1 MKANAPSTPKDKSI
15 DSSQEREMKV
25 EFILNKFRF
34 FLLLFIAIFDIA
46 ADFKSV
52 GNLSEIAE
60 SKGWILFLVLL
71 PLLFLTHYKTRNH
84 KVYNPWIT
92 YLMIL
97 VDISI
102 GFLIG
107 LTFNLTHHAIL
118 PVSKLEFSLL
128 VSFLL
133 LFINVLSVLRLNR
146 NSVIFSSVLTLVT
159 NGILYIT
166 IGEFIV
172 TGLYTSVFII
182 FFSVFNVWVVT
193 YFLEYYSLNNK
204 LSKAFSDLQEANKE
218 INQKNEEITTQNEV
232 IQKHYN
238 TLKETQKS
246 MSDSLKY
253 AQKIQT
259 ALFTHHNIL
268 QNNFTDHFVYF
279 NPKEKVSGDFS
290 WAVHIDNK
298 LILAV
303 SDCTGHGVPGA
314 FMTILG
320 FSYLN
325 EIISE
330 HQITEPDKIL
340 NKLRQYIISTLHQQ
354 GKLYEPK
361 DGMDISIIQLD
372 FKEKKLKFSGANTS
386 VCLIPNT
393 QNKELESLYE
403 FKGDRMPVSYHYKMR
418 PFSLLEMTFSKGDK
432 IYLFTDGYID
442 QFGGPKGKKFK
453 SVTFRR
459 MLEQN
464 HNYPMGKQK
473 RLIDET
479 MKNWLSDRYE
489 QIDDMTVIG
498 IEI

>member
-34 FLLLFIAIFDIA
+34 FLLLFIAILDIA

-279 NPKEKVSGDFS
+279 KPKEKVSGDFS

>member
-1 MKANAPSTPKDKSI
+1 MKANNPRTPDNQSI
-15 DSSQEREMKV
+15 NSAQAREMKV
-25 EFILNKFRF
+25 EYIINKFRF

-46 ADFKSV
+46 AEFKSA
-52 GNLSEIAE
+52 GNLSEVAE
-60 SKGWILFLVLL
+60 SKGWILFLLLL
-71 PLLFLTHYKTRNH
+71 PLLIITHYKTR
-84 KVYNPWIT
+84 KQQEYNPWIT
-92 YLMIL
+92 FLMIFID
-97 VDISI
+97 VSI

-107 LTFNLTHHAIL
+107 LAFNLTTHAIL
-118 PVSKLEFSLL
+118 PVSKLEFTLL
-128 VSFLL
+128 ISFLL

-146 NSVIFSSVLTLVT
+146 KVVVFSAALTLIT
-159 NGILYIT
+159 NGILYIV
-166 IGEFIV
+166 IGEFIF
-172 TGLYTSVFII
+172 TGLYTSLFII
-182 FFSVFNVWVVT
+182 FFSVFNIWVVS
-193 YFLEYYSLNNK
+193 YFLEYYTLNNK
-204 LSKAFSDLQEANKE
+204 LCKAFDDLQEANKQ
-218 INQKNEEITTQNEV
+218 INQKNEEITTQNEL

-259 ALFTHHNIL
+259 ALFTHHNLL

-279 NPKEKVSGDFS
+279 KPKEKVSGDFS
-290 WAVHIDNK
+290 WAVHVDNK

-325 EIISE
+325 EIINE
-330 HQITEPDKIL
+330 HKITEPDKIL
-340 NKLRQYIISTLHQQ
+340 NKLRQYIIHTLHQQ

-372 FKEKKLKFSGANTS
+372 FDAKKLKFSGANTS
-386 VCLIPNT
+386 FCLVPNT
-393 QNKELESLYE
+393 QNKELETLHE

-418 PFSLLEMTFSKGDK
+418 PFSLLEMTFNKGDK
-432 IYLFTDGYID
+432 LYLYTDGYID

-459 MLEQN
+459 MLEKN
-464 HNYPMGKQK
+464 HTYPMEKQK

-489 QIDDMTVIG
+489 QIDDMTVVG

>member
-1 MKANAPSTPKDKSI
+1 
-15 DSSQEREMKV
+15 
-25 EFILNKFRF
+25 
-34 FLLLFIAIFDIA
+34 
-46 ADFKSV
+46 V